1 MRNGVTTAYYWLALL
16 IAVAIVVQV
25 FLAGVG
31 VFGANSFDAHENFG
45 WMIHSAA
52 ILLFIL
58 ALIGPRT
65 RRAIGVSFGLLV
77 LMTVQIELVGAR
89 DDEPYVAAFHPV
101 LALFVL
107 GLAVHIG
114 MPALSRRRG
123 ASAPRPA
130 S

>member
-31 VFGANSFDAHENFG
+31 VFGANSFDAHESFG

-65 RRAIGVSFGLLV
+65 RRAIGMSFGLLV

-114 MPALSRRRG
+114 MPAISRRRG

>member
-25 FLAGVG
+25 FLSGVG
-31 VFGANSFDAHENFG
+31 VFGANSFDAHESFG

-65 RRAIGVSFGLLV
+65 RRAIGMSFGLLV
-77 LMTVQIELVGAR
+77 LMTIQIELVGAR

-130 S
+130 Q

>member
-31 VFGANSFDAHENFG
+31 VFGANSFDAHESFG

-65 RRAIGVSFGLLV
+65 RRAIGMSFGLLV
-77 LMTVQIELVGAR
+77 LMTIQIELVGAR

-114 MPALSRRRG
+114 MPAISRRRG

-130 S
+130 Q

>member
-31 VFGANSFDAHENFG
+31 VFGANSFDAHESFG

-65 RRAIGVSFGLLV
+65 RRAIGMSFGLLV
-77 LMTVQIELVGAR
+77 LMTIQIELVGAR

>member
-65 RRAIGVSFGLLV
+65 RRAIGMSFGLLV

-114 MPALSRRRG
+114 MPAISRRRG

-130 S
+130 Q

>member
-31 VFGANSFDAHENFG
+31 VFGANSFDAHESFG

-65 RRAIGVSFGLLV
+65 RRAIGMSFGLLV
-77 LMTVQIELVGAR
+77 LMTIQIELVGAR

-114 MPALSRRRG
+114 MPAISRRRA

-130 S
+130 Q

>member
-31 VFGANSFDAHENFG
+31 VFGANSFDAHESFG

>member
-31 VFGANSFDAHENFG
+31 VFGANSFDAHESFG

-65 RRAIGVSFGLLV
+65 RRAIGMSFGLLA
-77 LMTVQIELVGAR
+77 LMTIQIELAAAR

-130 S
+130 Q

>member
-31 VFGANSFDAHENFG
+31 VFGANSFDAHESFG

-65 RRAIGVSFGLLV
+65 RRAIGMSFGLLA
-77 LMTVQIELVGAR
+77 LMTIQIELVGAR

-114 MPALSRRRG
+114 MPAISRRRG

-130 S
+130 R

>member
-16 IAVAIVVQV
+16 IAVSIVVQV

-31 VFGANSFDAHENFG
+31 VFGANSFDAHESFG

-65 RRAIGVSFGLLV
+65 RRAIGMSFGLLA
-77 LMTVQIELVGAR
+77 LMTIQIELVGAR

>member
-31 VFGANSFDAHENFG
+31 VFGANSFDAHESFG

-65 RRAIGVSFGLLV
+65 RRAIGMSFGLLA
-77 LMTVQIELVGAR
+77 LMTIQIELVGAR

-107 GLAVHIG
+107 GFAVHIG
-114 MPALSRRRG
+114 MPAISRRRG

-130 S
+130 Q